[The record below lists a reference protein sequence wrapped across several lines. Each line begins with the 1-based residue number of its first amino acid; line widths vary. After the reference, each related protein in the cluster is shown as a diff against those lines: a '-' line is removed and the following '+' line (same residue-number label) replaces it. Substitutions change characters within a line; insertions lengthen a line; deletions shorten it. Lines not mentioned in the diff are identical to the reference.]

1 MEESRCKKL
10 HANRSVNHQLH
21 LALYNK
27 TIQVV
32 ESTGLPF
39 FIINKSTQNG
49 INFGEK
55 LANAID
61 LVFSKNYNVVI
72 AIGNDC
78 PQLSADILLN
88 AAFKMKHQ
96 QMVLGPDRNGGI
108 YLLGITADLFNKK
121 AISTIPWQTKNVFT
135 SLLKYKET
143 SLKEINVLDELS
155 DFNKL
160 SDYNFLQKILHS
172 INGFIKLIAT
182 IISGIKLCR
191 FAIYLFTYASCL
203 LSKKQLRGPPSY
215 C

>member
-10 HANRSVNHQLH
+10 HANSFVNHQLH

-39 FIINKSTQNG
+39 FIIDKAKQQSD
-49 INFGEK
+49 NFGEN
-55 LANAID
+55 LADTIAF
-61 LVFSKNYNVVI
+61 VFSKNYEVVI

-78 PQLSADILLN
+78 PQLSADTLLD
-88 AAFKMKHQ
+88 AALKMKHH
-96 QMVLGPDRNGGI
+96 QMVVGPDRNGGI
-108 YLLGITADLFNKK
+108 YLLGITANLFNRNT
-121 AISTIPWQTKNVFT
+121 ISAIPWQTKNVFT

-143 SLKEINVLDELS
+143 SLKQISVLDELS

-160 SDYNFLQKILHS
+160 SDYNFLQKILRS
-172 INGFIKLIAT
+172 INGFIALIAT
-182 IISGIKLCR
+182 IISGIKLSG
-191 FAIYLFTYASCL
+191 FAVYLSTYTSCF